1 VRDRARDEELAATV
15 RAGITVVPVRRWR
28 AGPVDWLAGFL
39 TVQWCTGYFLLGIDH
54 SLWFRGLLLLFGLMC
69 AVRVPVKLRWRIT
82 ADRTGLWLNRLRAPR
97 HIPWGELRA
106 ARRDHFELQ
115 LRVRD
120 GDNWAVAAPRW
131 AWWQRRRGLTHPYD
145 ALAAELSA
153 MIADPALRP
162 TGESGEKERGRP
174 LWPFA
179 AVLGIA
185 WIALLVTRWLS

>member
-1 VRDRARDEELAATV
+1 V
-15 RAGITVVPVRRWR
+15 RAGTTVVPVRRWR

-39 TVQWCTGYFLLGIDH
+39 TVQWCTGYFLLAIDN

-82 ADRTGLWLNRLRAPR
+82 ADRTGVWLNRLRAPR
-97 HIPWGELRA
+97 HIPWDELRE
-106 ARRDHFELQ
+106 ARRESFELR

-131 AWWQRRRGLTHPYD
+131 AWWQRRRGLIHPYD
-145 ALAAELSA
+145 AIAAELSA
-153 MIADPALRP
+153 MIADSALRP
-162 TGESGEKERGRP
+162 TGESEEKERGRP